1 MERIENDLLKLR
13 FLQEEH
19 HQRYQYVASFSK
31 GVVVDCAC
39 GIGYS
44 APILLANP
52 AVTTYMGLDVDQ
64 DAVEYAQ
71 QQNQN
76 KDRASFEYGSIL
88 ALPFDDH
95 SIDTF
100 ISLETLEHLE
110 KPELAIAEVKRVLK
124 SDGVFICSVPTKD
137 YENFCV
143 SLYGPNPYHLHAFSL
158 DALQKLLQT
167 QFEHVNISVIAQELV
182 SIVHTLDDEKTP
194 LNVYTPEDKNVMNGS
209 FIAVS
214 SNAHPVKNRSTL
226 FTGMSRIEYD
236 QELVLPL
243 RQSLAFAENLA
254 NQRWQLLLEAEQRI
268 NDVTCYKEQAE
279 RISEERMQAFQN
291 TENLLR
297 ERDRNLADAV
307 VLIQTLR
314 EQLEKT
320 SKQEPNP

>member
-19 HQRYQYVASFSK
+19 HQRYQYAASFSK

-52 AVTTYMGLDVDQ
+52 AVTTYIGLDIDQ
-64 DAVEYAQ
+64 EAVAYAQ
-71 QQNQN
+71 QQNM
-76 KDRASFEYGSIL
+76 DRASFEYGSIL
-88 ALPFDDH
+88 AQPFDDQ

-110 KPELAIAEVKRVLK
+110 QPELAIAEVKRVLK
-124 SDGVFICSVPTKD
+124 PDGVFICSVPTKD

-143 SLYGPNPYHLHAFSL
+143 RLYGPNPYHLHAFSL
-158 DALQKLLQT
+158 EALQMLLQA
-167 QFEHVNISVIAQELV
+167 QFAHVDVAVIAQELV
-182 SIVHTLDDEKTP
+182 SVVHTLKDEKVPFT
-194 LNVYTPEDKNVMNGS
+194 VFAPENKDVMNGS

-214 SNAHPVKNRSTL
+214 SNANPINNQPTL

-236 QELVLPL
+236 QELVFPL
-243 RQSLAFAENLA
+243 RQSLVFAENLA
-254 NQRWQLLLEAEQRI
+254 DQRWNLLLEAEQTI
-268 NDVTCYKEQAE
+268 NKITQYKEQAE
-279 RISEERMQAFQN
+279 RISDERMQAFQR

-297 ERDRNLADAV
+297 DRDQTLVDAQAV
-307 VLIQTLR
+307 IQTLR
-314 EQLEKT
+314 AQLEDV
-320 SKQEPNP
+320 SKQELKQ